1 MRLFIA
7 VIAALIAASG
17 AANAQSREQQVYYP
31 PYITNSGLT
40 QQDLVNRQNYIIAQ
54 QQANLEQN
62 YHVERNPYSGTT
74 PGRIPQHPGD
84 YRDALDRG
92 ELPNVGASYK
102 INTPFERY

>member
-1 MRLFIA
+1 MRVFFA
-7 VIAALIAASG
+7 VFAVLMIVGA

-54 QQANLEQN
+54 EQARLEAD
-62 YHVERNPYSGTT
+62 YHVERNPYSGMT

-92 ELPNVGASYK
+92 ELPSVGTSYK
-102 INTPFERY
+102 IDTPFERY

>member
-7 VIAALIAASG
+7 IFAAVMTVSG
-17 AANAQSREQQVYYP
+17 AAMAQSHEQQVYYP

-54 QQANLEQN
+54 QQMQLQNN
-62 YHVERNPYSGTT
+62 YHVERNPYSGMT

-92 ELPNVGASYK
+92 ELPGVGTSYK
-102 INTPFERY
+102 IDTPFERY